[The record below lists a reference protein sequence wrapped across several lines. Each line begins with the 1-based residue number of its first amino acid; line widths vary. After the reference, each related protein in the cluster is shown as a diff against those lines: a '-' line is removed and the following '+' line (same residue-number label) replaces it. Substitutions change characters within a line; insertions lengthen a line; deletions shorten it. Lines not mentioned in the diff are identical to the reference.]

1 MRTNSIRGES
11 LFPAAFACG
20 CSPLP
25 VPQSAHLA
33 RFSRCLAAR
42 PCCPRSLNDEDTERK
57 EDDFGAQSHG
67 FSDRCL
73 RFAARVA
80 PAPRKTRSRLVA
92 NPLPAGLLPARAP
105 VRSFSRRLHD
115 FLSSRLCLAQ
125 SKLISPARTTNKCSR
140 LPNTRR
146 FARSRSSSH
155 VSRPSPTCPLPC
167 ARSQRAPRQRPHR
180 LPHRPHR
187 LPRRSRRRLRWHP
200 NQCPCRVA
208 RPTPRPSHR
217 AVTASK

>member
-125 SKLISPARTTNKCSR
+125 SRLTSPARTTNKCSR
-140 LPNTRR
+140 PPSTGR

-155 VSRPSPTCPLPC
+155 VSRPSPTCLLPC
-167 ARSQRAPRQRPHR
+167 ARSRRAPRPR
-180 LPHRPHR
+180 LRCRHQ
-187 LPRRSRRRLRWHP
+187 LPRPPPRRQLRRHP
-200 NQCPCRVA
+200 HQCPCRVA
-208 RPTPRPSHR
+208 RPIRHHCHR
-217 AVTASK
+217 VATSSK